1 MCYLRLT
8 WESKFIWHTDFTF
21 WAVAAIHEKLL
32 ETYLWFLAAS
42 LGVHHPPWRRNGQPP
57 RDLCLYLTTPEEK
70 PSKAPLSHE
79 TGQVDNVP
87 AQERLPQ
94 TSWQSQW
101 HCWTSPLHVWSL
113 VALHGSR
120 WSAPP
125 THSSIFEIECRAQ
138 RHFGNIL
145 AYGHTALPEPQYT
158 KAFQGGLSMAQL
170 HKQLN
175 EHFEATDV
183 IFFTVTSKTHFAWH
197 SLQFSNCIHPF
208 LIWCYEGESTMRR
221 AQILWKSCLHGSKH
235 W

>member
-113 VALHGSR
+113 VTLHGSR
-120 WSAPP
+120 WSAPIS
-125 THSSIFEIECRAQ
+125 TT
-138 RHFGNIL
+138 
-145 AYGHTALPEPQYT
+145 Y
-158 KAFQGGLSMAQL
+158 AFVYFWNWIWS
-170 HKQLN
+170 
-175 EHFEATDV
+175 
-183 IFFTVTSKTHFAWH
+183 SKTFWKHSRLPMATQHFQNHNTPKH
-197 SLQFSNCIHPF
+197 SKEGFQWPSSTSNSMNTLRQLMWF
-208 LIWCYEGESTMRR
+208 F
-221 AQILWKSCLHGSKH
+221 
-235 W
+235 